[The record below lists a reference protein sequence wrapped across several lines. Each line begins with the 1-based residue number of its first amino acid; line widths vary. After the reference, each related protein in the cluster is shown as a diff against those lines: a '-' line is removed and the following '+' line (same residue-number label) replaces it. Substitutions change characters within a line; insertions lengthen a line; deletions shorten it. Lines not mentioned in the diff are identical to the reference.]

1 MHELLDFH
9 AMVEYFQQFGIWGL
23 ALNSFIESFF
33 LVPPPDFLL
42 IIMDLAK
49 PEKALWYATVC
60 SFASI
65 LGGLIG
71 YLIGYVG
78 GRPVFNW
85 IFRKNPE
92 HFEKVETLYNKY
104 GSIAV
109 FFAGF
114 TPIPYKVFTIA
125 SGVLGMNVWHFTVA
139 SFFGRAGRFF
149 LVSVVLMICG
159 EWIKQYLEIVIGVVS
174 LIIVLFFVVLYYK
187 GKKHVKSNITE
198 EVPTT
203 DEEKSAIHNL

>member
-1 MHELLDFH
+1 MHELFSQ
-9 AMVEYFQQFGIWGL
+9 MNSYFQSLGIYGL
-23 ALNSFIESFF
+23 ALNSFVESFF

-42 IIMDLAK
+42 IAMDLAK
-49 PEKALWYATVC
+49 PEKAIWYATVC

-65 LGGLIG
+65 LGGLVG
-71 YLIGYVG
+71 YLIGLIG

-85 IFRKNPE
+85 FFRKNPE
-92 HFEKVETLYNKY
+92 QFEKVEALYNKY

-125 SGVLGMNVWHFTVA
+125 SGVLNMNWWKFTLA

-149 LVSVVLMICG
+149 VVSIVLMIFG
-159 EWIKQYLEIVIGVVS
+159 EMIKQYLEIVIAVVS
-174 LIIVLFFVVLYYK
+174 LIIVLFFIVLYYK
-187 GKKHVKSNITE
+187 GKKSFKTNLSETKTE
-198 EVPTT
+198 E
-203 DEEKSAIHNL
+203 EKAIHNL

>member
-1 MHELLDFH
+1 MHEIFSQ
-9 AMVEYFQQFGIWGL
+9 MNNYFQSLGIYGL
-23 ALNSFIESFF
+23 ALNSFVESFF

-42 IIMDLAK
+42 IAMDLAK

-65 LGGLIG
+65 LGGLVG
-71 YLIGYVG
+71 YLIGLIG

-85 IFRKNPE
+85 FFRKNPE
-92 HFEKVETLYNKY
+92 QFEKVEALYNKY

-125 SGVLGMNVWHFTVA
+125 SGVLNMNWWKFTIA

-149 LVSVVLMICG
+149 VVSIVLMLFG
-159 EWIKQYLEIVIGVVS
+159 EMIKQYLEIVIAVVS
-174 LIIVLFFVVLYYK
+174 VIIILFFVILYYK
-187 GKKHVKSNITE
+187 GKKSFNRE
-198 EVPTT
+198 
-203 DEEKSAIHNL
+203 

>member
-1 MHELLDFH
+1 MHELFTQ
-9 AMVEYFQQFGIWGL
+9 MNNYFQSLGIYGL
-23 ALNSFIESFF
+23 ALNSFVESFF

-42 IIMDLAK
+42 IAMDLAK

-65 LGGLIG
+65 LGGLVG
-71 YLIGYVG
+71 YLIGLIG

-85 IFRKNPE
+85 FFRKNPE
-92 HFEKVETLYNKY
+92 QFEKVEELYNKY

-125 SGVLGMNVWHFTVA
+125 SGVLNMNWWKFTLA

-149 LVSVVLMICG
+149 VVSIVLMLFG
-159 EWIKQYLEIVIGVVS
+159 EMIKQYLEIVIAVVS
-174 LIIVLFFVVLYYK
+174 VIIVLFFVVLYYK
-187 GKKHVKSNITE
+187 SKKSLKADKENI
-198 EVPTT
+198 
-203 DEEKSAIHNL
+203 DEDKEKTLIQNQ

>member
-1 MHELLDFH
+1 MHEIFSQ
-9 AMVEYFQQFGIWGL
+9 MNSYFQSLGIYGL
-23 ALNSFIESFF
+23 ALNSFVESFF

-42 IIMDLAK
+42 IAMDLAK

-65 LGGLIG
+65 LGGLVG
-71 YLIGYVG
+71 YLIGLIG

-85 IFRKNPE
+85 FFRKNPE
-92 HFEKVETLYNKY
+92 QFEKVEALYNKY

-125 SGVLGMNVWHFTVA
+125 SGVLNMNWWKFTLA

-149 LVSVVLMICG
+149 VVSIVLMLFG
-159 EWIKQYLEIVIGVVS
+159 EMIKQYLEIVIAVVS
-174 LIIVLFFVVLYYK
+174 LIIVLFFIVLYYK
-187 GKKHVKSNITE
+187 GKKSFKTNLPETKTE
-198 EVPTT
+198 E
-203 DEEKSAIHNL
+203 EKAIHNL